1 MCVLFRIFK
10 NDFPYLSGSCVDHT
24 LELGTEESLQQCI
37 GMKDPVK
44 KVRSL
49 INYMKDSSLARE
61 EFNKIMEDAGVEP
74 LAIIQGTSNR

>member
-1 MCVLFRIFK
+1 M
-10 NDFPYLSGSCVDHT
+10 DHT
-24 LELGTEESLQQCI
+24 LQLATEESIEQCS

-49 INYMKDSSLARE
+49 INFLKDSSLAKE
-61 EFNKIMEDAGVEP
+61 EFNKIVANSGVEP